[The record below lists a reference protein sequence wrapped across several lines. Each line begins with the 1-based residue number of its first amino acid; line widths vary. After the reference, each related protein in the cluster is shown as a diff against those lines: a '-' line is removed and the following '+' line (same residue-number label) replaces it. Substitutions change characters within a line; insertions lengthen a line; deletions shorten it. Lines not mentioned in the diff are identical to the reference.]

1 MFLYVSAHLVGIIGQ
16 GSQVVQRPILN
27 KQIQINEQGM
37 VYILW
42 KKLLEVRPMTG
53 KSVPSDSLL

>member
-1 MFLYVSAHLVGIIGQ
+1 MFLYLSAHLVGIIGQ

-37 VYILW
+37 VYIL
-42 KKLLEVRPMTG
+42 
-53 KSVPSDSLL
+53 